1 MWYLNTTDE
10 SEPPSHAGSPKKYVV
25 LHYPDGRLC
34 FLLTN
39 SGCFW
44 LSAAFSWSN
53 MSSTCWNW
61 FFGFPEESHN
71 RGLLSNPTIHTSL
84 DEDWPLVVVVHFA
97 HPTIS
102 SILCYCIAST
112 VHQNLFLKTV
122 FSLHFSRELHAQV
135 WSSFFFFFFCLT
147 YVELKHQSD

>member
-1 MWYLNTTDE
+1 MWYLNTTYE

-25 LHYPDGRLC
+25 LHYPDGRLYV
-34 FLLTN
+34 FYRLILDAFHWVLL
-39 SGCFW
+39 SVG
-44 LSAAFSWSN
+44 LIR
-53 MSSTCWNW
+53 SSTCWNW

-71 RGLLSNPTIHTSL
+71 RGLLSNPTIHISSL

-102 SILCYCIAST
+102 SILRYCIAST

-122 FSLHFSRELHAQV
+122 FSLHFSRELHVQI
-135 WSSFFFFFFCLT
+135 W
-147 YVELKHQSD
+147 

>member
-1 MWYLNTTDE
+1 MWYLNTADE
-10 SEPPSHAGSPKKYVV
+10 SEPHSHAGSSKKYVV
-25 LHYPDGRLC
+25 LCYPDGRLYV
-34 FLLTN
+34 FYWLILDAFHWVLL
-39 SGCFW
+39 SVG
-44 LSAAFSWSN
+44 LIR
-53 MSSTCWNW
+53 SSTCWNW

-135 WSSFFFFFFCLT
+135 WSSFFSFCLT